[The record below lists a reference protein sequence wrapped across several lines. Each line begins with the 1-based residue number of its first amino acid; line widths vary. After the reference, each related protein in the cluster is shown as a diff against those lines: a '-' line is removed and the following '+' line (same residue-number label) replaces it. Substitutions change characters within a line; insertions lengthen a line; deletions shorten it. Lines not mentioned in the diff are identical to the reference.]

1 MRSVTFKPEKSL
13 STAHQYFLKNN
24 RPLPSPENSHF
35 QNDAIQND
43 AKCTAFLVK
52 MSFICMRMKNH
63 FRIKG

>member
-13 STAHQYFLKNN
+13 FTAHQYFLENN

-35 QNDAIQND
+35 QND

-63 FRIKG
+63 FHIKG